1 MRLLGTVTAVVAVV
15 LALVVLVRGRL
26 LLSRQPSDPRV
37 VRALAVAIL
46 AFSLSV
52 LVRVQLEAG
61 LIAGLLV
68 AFGGGALVA
77 AFSAAR
83 R

>member
-1 MRLLGTVTAVVAVV
+1 
-15 LALVVLVRGRL
+15 
-26 LLSRQPSDPRV
+26 
-37 VRALAVAIL
+37 VAIL